1 MAMTTAQ
8 QTDAYRFF
16 SIAFNAAP
24 GVTYMNQLAD
34 AYGAGMSTKA
44 IVNVFTTKEQFTSK
58 YPTFLTTEAFATS
71 LINNVVGA
79 SATAEA
85 KTAAAADVVAAI
97 NSGYSRGD
105 VIFQIFSNLAEKA
118 ADDAEWGATATMM
131 ANKVAVAKYVT
142 ETQMVNTTDLSV
154 LAKTLSAVTATT
166 VVATAAD
173 LAAAAAAGV
182 GNEASSSNVL
192 KTTQD
197 ILVGGAGADT
207 FRGVAGLDL
216 GAQDQTTLNS
226 SDIIDGGAGSDTM
239 IVNMTGAAYNGG
251 ARLKNIETLQIGTNR
266 AASAFDYN
274 VNAGVNEITDVTK
287 IVYDQINVGETL
299 TVNNV
304 IKTAGALPMVAWY
317 NDSSNA
323 TAGVAAVNYRAAQV
337 SGTTDAQ
344 AVEFNNVSAGAAQA
358 QLNIGAGI
366 ETITL
371 GTVAGSSAITLNN
384 SGNADTLVNAVAADI
399 ISSGSLTKVEL
410 IGAST
415 FGKVAGVVAATGLQD
430 RVVASDMG
438 ITAATTASNLLSV
451 GSRVTTVDASKLTE
465 TADSNVRFTAKN
477 DNSDTNVTFTGGEGK
492 DYVEFERGAVNAD
505 GGKGADTFAFVTLAA
520 GITNSGFG
528 STDTLKGG
536 EGADIVQVGLNGV
549 GTYTLNTTEF
559 NNKTG
564 FETLDIRGQNNDITV
579 SSEFVAAAD
588 VGKFTIRTDKMVQ
601 SAAGS
606 ADQTG
611 GSAAESTSTS
621 VINLTALNQNQGV
634 AVVGGSG
641 SERVVVNNAS
651 LNAATEIDGG
661 TNGGVA
667 GRYDTLTILNTTVA
681 DSGDLANVKGMESM
695 ILAETVTGASR
706 FDITLTEA
714 FLLANTAAANAVG
727 TTIDDTVFRIGSAN
741 SSTGT
746 ALNAGDTVVVDI
758 SGLLNAGR
766 TALSANLA
774 GRGIDVNFAAGVTVN
789 YVVDGAAATA
799 GQIALVTKADAARAD
814 AGVNSAAGVVI
825 VPGLALT
832 SAIAGLGTVVGGA
845 GVDTLT
851 MTDAGVVAIPATAS
865 AVENLVL
872 ASTAANTAVTFV
884 AGNSIANVTGGTQA
898 DTVNAANL
906 AAGVNIALGD
916 GVDALTLGAVSYTG
930 ALAGG
935 NGVDTLTL
943 VTGSNIAGAVV
954 TSFETLNAVGANTMT
969 ADQYNAFTTV
979 NSANGA
985 STDVLTLTTAGSFTI
1000 AGSAAA
1006 NAAGF
1011 ESIVLANGTNNLT
1024 LTGATAAAVATSTV
1038 AGGTG
1043 TDTLT
1048 ITADLGAVA
1057 ATTFTNKTGF
1067 ENLVFTVAQTTNAVT
1082 TFNQAGLNVTAQ
1094 AGGIVTLGTLGQNLT
1109 VTAGA
1114 STVTG
1119 GSGVDTITL
1128 GTGADRVGSGGS
1140 LFGQAGGIDTVTNFK
1155 AAGAD
1160 VFGTGVAA
1168 LALNN
1173 LTIATADFTTLG
1185 GAIQTAATAAG
1196 AALAANTQAYIVTV
1210 AAGAAAGTYAFQ
1222 NIGGTVGTVDA
1233 TDFIVKLVGS
1243 GVVVAGDFVA

>member
-1 MAMTTAQ
+1 MPISATNLNKAYLAYFGRPADATGQAYFATLEQADVIKAFDASAESQALYGSDVAAKINAIYKNLFNRDAEPAGLTYWLGQVSSGKVTPAGAAFAILEGAQGTDKTSVDNKLAASEAFIKEMDTTAEIIGYSGLN
-8 QTDAYRFF
+8 AVNSAR
-16 SIAFNAAP
+16 AFLATV
-24 GVTYMNQLAD
+24 GAD
-34 AYGAGMSTKA
+34 A
-44 IVNVFTTKEQFTSK
+44 
-58 YPTFLTTEAFATS
+58 AT
-71 LINNVVGA
+71 L
-79 SATAEA
+79 
-85 KTAAAADVVAAI
+85 TAAVAGAQAAVAAATVA
-97 NSGYSRGD
+97 G
-105 VIFQIFSNLAEKA
+105 SNEA
-118 ADDAEWGATATMM
+118 G
-131 ANKVAVAKYVT
+131 
-142 ETQMVNTTDLSV
+142 
-154 LAKTLSAVTATT
+154 ATT
-166 VVATAAD
+166 V
-173 LAAAAAAGV
+173 L
-182 GNEASSSNVL
+182 
-192 KTTQD
+192 TTGQD
-197 ILVGGAGADT
+197 ILVGTAGADT
-207 FRGVAGLDL
+207 FRAVAGLAL
-216 GAQDQTTLNS
+216 GFQDQTTLNS
-226 SDIIDGGAGSDTM
+226 SDIIDGAGGMDKL
-239 IVNMTGAAYNGG
+239 IVNMTGPNYLGG
-251 ARLKNIETLQIGTNR
+251 ARIKNIETLQIGTNQ
-266 AASAFDYN
+266 AAAAFDYN
-274 VNAGVNEITDVTK
+274 VNQGANEITDVTK
-287 IVYDQINVGETL
+287 IVYDQINTGETL

-304 IKTAGALPMVAWY
+304 LKTNGTLPMVAWY
-317 NDSSNA
+317 NDSANS

-344 AVEFNNVSAGAAQA
+344 AVEFNNVAAGAANA
-358 QLNIGAGI
+358 QLNVGAGI
-366 ETITL
+366 ETMTL
-371 GTVAGSSAITLNN
+371 GTMAGSSAITLNT
-384 SGNADTLVNAVAADI
+384 SGNADTGVFAAAADI
-399 ISSGSLTKVEL
+399 ISSGSLTKVEM
-410 IGAST
+410 IGASA
-415 FGKVAGVVAATGLQD
+415 FGKAAGIVAATGLQD
-430 RVVASDMG
+430 RVVASDLG

-451 GSRVTTVDASKLTE
+451 GARVTTVDASKLT
-465 TADSNVRFTAKN
+465 ADSNVRFAAKN
-477 DNSDTNVTFTGGEGK
+477 DNSDSNVTFLGGEAN

-505 GGKGADTFAFVTLAA
+505 GGKGADTFAFVTQAA

-528 STDTLKGG
+528 STDTIKGG
-536 EGADIVQVGLNGV
+536 EGSDTAQVGLNGV

-564 FETLDIRGQNNDITV
+564 LEVLDVRGQNNDITV
-579 SSEFVAAAD
+579 SSEVVAAAD

-601 SAAGS
+601 SAAGT

-611 GSAAESTSTS
+611 GSTAESTSTS

-634 AVVGGSG
+634 SVVGGSG

-681 DSGDLANVKGMESM
+681 DNGDLANVKGIESM
-695 ILAETVTGASR
+695 LLAETVTGNSR
-706 FDITLTEA
+706 FDIQLTEA
-714 FLLANTAAANAVG
+714 FLLNNTAAANAVG
-727 TTIDDTVFRIGSAN
+727 TTIDDTVFRIGSAA

-746 ALNAGDTVVVDI
+746 ALLAGDIVSIDI
-758 SGLLNAGR
+758 SGLLNATR
-766 TALSANLA
+766 TALSTNLT
-774 GRGIDVNFAAGVTVN
+774 GRGIDVNFAAGVTVA
-789 YVVDGAAATA
+789 YVVDGVAATA

-814 AGVNSAAGVVI
+814 AGVSSAAGVVI

-832 SAIAGLGTVVGGA
+832 STIAGLGTVVGGA
-845 GVDTLT
+845 GIDTLT
-851 MTDAGVVAIPATAS
+851 MTDAGAVAIPAGAS

-872 ASTAANTAVTFV
+872 ASTAANTAVSFV

-930 ALAGG
+930 ALNGG

-943 VTGSNIAGAVV
+943 VTGSNIAGATV
-954 TSFETLNAVGANTMT
+954 TGFETLTAVGANTMT
-969 ADQYNAFTTV
+969 GDQYNAFTTV
-979 NSANGA
+979 NSNNGA

-1024 LTGATAAAVATSTV
+1024 LTGATIAAIATSTV

-1048 ITADLGAVA
+1048 IGADLGAGG
-1057 ATTFTNKTGF
+1057 ATAMTNKTGF
-1067 ENLVFTVAQTTNAVT
+1067 ENLVFTVAQTTGAVT
-1082 TFNQAGLNVTAQ
+1082 IFNQAGLNVTAQ

-1114 STVTG
+1114 STVAG

-1128 GTGADRVGSGGS
+1128 GTGADRVASAGS

-1160 VFGTGVAA
+1160 VFGTGVNATT
-1168 LALNN
+1168 LNN
-1173 LTIATADFTTLG
+1173 LTVATADLTTLG

-1196 AALAANTQAYIVTV
+1196 AGLAANTQAYIVTV

-1233 TDFIVKLVGS
+1233 TDFIVKLVGAAAI
-1243 GVVVAGDFVA
+1243 VAGDFVV